1 MYDSPVIDDNRLEAV
16 RVKFLNAVKK
26 HLKCKSLDPQFS
38 IEFEHDIFRHIFKNK
53 GSPSNLPGATM
64 LVKNDFER
72 MMLPSSWHY
81 SLNKQGEGHSIEFP
95 VRAKPVLKRSTKDYF
110 INSNGVLVRAPTY
123 LFETVNFYVTKNP
136 CSKES
141 LE

>member
-1 MYDSPVIDDNRLEAV
+1 
-16 RVKFLNAVKK
+16 
-26 HLKCKSLDPQFS
+26 
-38 IEFEHDIFRHIFKNK
+38 
-53 GSPSNLPGATM
+53 M

-72 MMLPSSWHY
+72 TMLPSSWHY
-81 SLNKQGEGHSIEFP
+81 LLNKQEGHSIEFA
-95 VRAKPVLKRSTKDYF
+95 VRAKPVLKRSTKDYV

-136 CSKES
+136 CSKEG